1 MSLPVE
7 ILTQTARNI
16 WSHKLR
22 SVLTM
27 FGISW
32 GIASI
37 VFMIAIGEGFKVGY
51 RNMMY
56 SLGTDI
62 TILWAG
68 KTSSQAGGQRAGRNV
83 RFSFEDVQA
92 IQRDCRLV
100 KHVTPEL
107 ARQLPIRS
115 RQNAGL
121 FSTHGVLPV
130 YQEIRSMRLGA
141 GRLLS
146 EADEAEARSVCVLG
160 EEVRKQLFA
169 GKEAV
174 GAEVMIQGIPFKV
187 VGEIAKK
194 DQNNSYNGF
203 DGQKVLIPFSVM
215 SRNFPDTRPFV
226 GATHIDNIIFMP
238 VTADDHDKALKEVK
252 TVLGR
257 RHGFEPT
264 DEGAI
269 WAWDTVEGARMVA
282 TIYDSMELFLSC
294 MAVITLGL
302 GGIGVMNIM
311 LVSVAE
317 RTREI
322 GVKKAVGATRKR
334 ILLEFFLEALMLT
347 IFSGLAGL
355 VGALGICRI
364 VDALPLPTLFSGL
377 PVTPWTV
384 AVAFGTLVL
393 VGILSAV
400 YPARRASLLTP
411 VEALRYE

>member
-1 MSLPVE
+1 
-7 ILTQTARNI
+7 
-16 WSHKLR
+16 
-22 SVLTM
+22 
-27 FGISW
+27 
-32 GIASI
+32 
-37 VFMIAIGEGFKVGY
+37 
-51 RNMMY
+51 MMY

-92 IQRDCRLV
+92 IQHDCRLV

-115 RQNAGL
+115 RSNAGL

-130 YQEIRSMRLGA
+130 YQDIRSMRLGA

-146 EADEAEARSVCVLG
+146 EADEAEARPVCVLG

-187 VGEIAKK
+187 VGELAKK

-203 DGQKVLIPFSVM
+203 DGQKVLVPFSVM

-238 VTADDHDKALKEVK
+238 ISADDHDRALKEVK

-257 RHGFEPT
+257 RHGFKPT

-269 WAWDTVEGARMVA
+269 WAWDTVEAARMVA

-322 GVKKAVGATRKR
+322 GVKQAVGATRKR

-355 VGALGICRI
+355 VVALGICRL

-384 AVAFGTLVL
+384 ATAFGTLVL
-393 VGILSAV
+393 VGILSAI